1 MEDAEDLFATIT
13 ASQEEK
19 LRSCDF
25 VGASPENSNSVSSSP
40 PRTPP
45 QQSGSA
51 GRATSQPYLSGSENP
66 RPNGKEQAHIE
77 VIDLDSDEDGDEVG
91 LIRKKKTAPESH
103 LRESNS
109 CLGKRKLP
117 ASMEECEKASDGGVK
132 IGGFKDLME
141 ALQGVLEKAGDGS
154 HGGEGL
160 SLLETAERAGPGE
173 MAVHR
178 AAPGARLCD
187 EARHGEQFGL
197 GERAVG
203 RNIQQ
208 QVSPSSTDSESV
220 EKGKG
225 TKAKAQTTKASSG
238 GTNTTSGVEKSKSKA
253 KRPRSEIVVSTKLD
267 VIIVKESCLQTLKR
281 MGEYRA

>member
-160 SLLETAERAGPGE
+160 SLLETAERAGWVFP
-173 MAVHR
+173 
-178 AAPGARLCD
+178 
-187 EARHGEQFGL
+187 
-197 GERAVG
+197 
-203 RNIQQ
+203 
-208 QVSPSSTDSESV
+208 
-220 EKGKG
+220 
-225 TKAKAQTTKASSG
+225 
-238 GTNTTSGVEKSKSKA
+238 
-253 KRPRSEIVVSTKLD
+253 RPRWWPPEGFED
-267 VIIVKESCLQTLKR
+267 
-281 MGEYRA
+281 